1 MSTSYPSLRTVVD
14 RQVVLVTGSRKG
26 IGRHLAEHFVRQGA
40 LVEGCSRRPS
50 EWDSD
55 GYTHHCVDVTDEE
68 AVRGMIRSIRQRHGR
83 LDVVINNA
91 GIASLNHSL
100 LTPVPTFADIVS
112 TNLLGTFVV
121 SRESAK
127 LMRRRSFGRIINF
140 STVAVPLRLEGE
152 SAYVASKDAVV
163 ALTQVMAREL
173 AEFGVTCNVVGPTPI
188 DTDLIRSVPQ
198 EKIDQIVDRLA
209 VKRLGRFADVVN
221 IIEFFA
227 RPESEYITG
236 QVLYMGGV

>member
-1 MSTSYPSLRTVVD
+1 
-14 RQVVLVTGSRKG
+14 
-26 IGRHLAEHFVRQGA
+26 
-40 LVEGCSRRPS
+40 
-50 EWDSD
+50 
-55 GYTHHCVDVTDEE
+55 
-68 AVRGMIRSIRQRHGR
+68 MIRSIRQRHGR